1 MLSCLVCSGQQEMG
15 WEGGRMG
22 TGILTYRPRAGPAS
36 ESLPVVLNSNTCCA
50 SCYWVSSRVVF
61 AFQSSLEAGNP
72 NVAQACLALMI
83 PSLQPWEF

>member
-1 MLSCLVCSGQQEMG
+1 MLSYLVCSGQQEMG
-15 WEGGRMG
+15 WEGGRTG

-36 ESLPVVLNSNTCCA
+36 ESLPVVLNSNACCA

-61 AFQSSLEAGNP
+61 TFQSSLEAGNL